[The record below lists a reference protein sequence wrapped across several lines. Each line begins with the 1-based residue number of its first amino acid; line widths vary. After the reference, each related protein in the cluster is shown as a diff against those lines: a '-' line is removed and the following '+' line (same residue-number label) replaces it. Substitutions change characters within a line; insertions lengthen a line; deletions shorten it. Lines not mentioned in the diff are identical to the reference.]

1 MRDKTKWLTSEE
13 VADMC
18 GVSGNAIRDIADRGE
33 LPAYRIG
40 KQLRFR
46 RDDVE
51 RYLAAAVSGNRPK

>member
-1 MRDKTKWLTSEE
+1 MRDRTKWLTSREA
-13 VADMC
+13 ADMC
-18 GVSGNAIRDIADRGE
+18 GVSDNCIRDVVERGE

-51 RYLAAAVSGNRPK
+51 RYLAAAVSGNCPK